1 MRNRDRLRLQPLG
14 TSRRL
19 ALHVNSPSPGKRV
32 AEVDNSGN
40 SETSD
45 DYGWLTELRSGNLI
59 IEHVAGG
66 TRSVDQRKAKAA
78 LERLE
83 RLADQRDLNA
93 IVAQIKADENS
104 QEAKDR
110 KAAEVAE
117 LCRKFSEEVGGD
129 RIAAELLGLPKRTF
143 DNIKQGRG
151 FAYPL
156 MLALAVQAFRSTPD
170 PK

>member
-19 ALHVNSPSPGKRV
+19 ALLDKSPSPGRRV
-32 AEVDNSGN
+32 AEIDNSGKSN
-40 SETSD
+40 PSG
-45 DYGWLTELRSGNLI
+45 DYGWLTELKSGNLV
-59 IEHVAGG
+59 IEQVSGSI
-66 TRSVDQRKAKAA
+66 RSVDQRKATAA
-78 LERLE
+78 LNRLE
-83 RLADQRDLNA
+83 ETRDQRDLDA
-93 IVAQIKADENS
+93 IVAEIKADENS

-110 KAAEVAE
+110 RAADVAE
-117 LCRKFSEEVGGD
+117 MCRKFSEEVGGD

-143 DNIKQGRG
+143 DNMKQGRG

-156 MLALAVQAFRSTPD
+156 MLALAIQAFRSTPD